1 MVVLNEEYEAAAFII
16 VTLLGC
22 ALLAVILPPLVGKL
36 LDKIGDL

>member
-1 MVVLNEEYEAAAFII
+1 MTDTQQAAAFVI

-22 ALLAVILPPLVGKL
+22 ALLAVILPRLVGKL